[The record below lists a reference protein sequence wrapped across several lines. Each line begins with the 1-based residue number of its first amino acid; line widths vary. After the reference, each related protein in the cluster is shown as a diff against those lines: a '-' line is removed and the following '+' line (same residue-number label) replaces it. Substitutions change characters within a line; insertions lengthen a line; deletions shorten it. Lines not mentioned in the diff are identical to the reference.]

1 MKNFTLTLCFVFAL
15 VMNVVAQNGPASPA
29 LEKTTTSVT
38 RSMMQSIGLNE
49 SEYIQIK
56 ALNLNRLTK
65 AAEVAKTYSNDAAA
79 RDARLQE
86 IDTNFENDLF
96 KVLNSRQ
103 VEAYSEFKN
112 KPEGNFLSMVQ
123 EVTKTSK
130 K

>member
-15 VMNVVAQNGPASPA
+15 VMNVVAQNGPANPA
-29 LEKTTTSVT
+29 LEKTTHSVT
-38 RSMMQSIGLNE
+38 RLMMQSIGLNE
-49 SEYIQIK
+49 SEYIQVK
-56 ALNLNRLTK
+56 ALNHARLTK
-65 AAEVAKTYSNDAAA
+65 AAEVAKMYSNDAAA

-103 VEAYSEFKN
+103 VEAYAEFKT